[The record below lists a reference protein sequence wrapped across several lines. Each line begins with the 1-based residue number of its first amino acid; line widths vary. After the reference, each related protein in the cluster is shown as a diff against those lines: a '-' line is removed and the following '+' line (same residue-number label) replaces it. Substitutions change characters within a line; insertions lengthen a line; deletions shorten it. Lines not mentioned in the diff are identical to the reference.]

1 MISNLYVAATKNQ
14 TCNTSNVTF
23 TGTSS
28 SPSKN
33 LIHKFNEAADDN
45 EMPYQ
50 VIFLKADGLVQ
61 NLQLFCIY
69 LDMIKSFMDI
79 YR

>member
-45 EMPYQ
+45 EMTLSGD
-50 VIFLKADGLVQ
+50 F
-61 NLQLFCIY
+61 F
-69 LDMIKSFMDI
+69 KSSQISTKFTTI
-79 YR
+79 LHLS